1 MQIKT
6 QQPDKPRHIG
16 DYEDC
21 DKSVYDVLQKVL
33 KFEEFSRFRH
43 FSFKLIFNHKIK
55 ISKGRRVLA
64 TISLRK
70 EKDILVHPYD
80 ALIYLDHTYWVAFPD
95 KREPLLYHELCHLY
109 YDEETAKVNLVGHD
123 VEDFYAVIRRYG
135 DWQKDLEKF
144 NIAAQQLAL
153 NLNFD
158 RPEAAND
165 ADE

>member
-1 MQIKT
+1 MNT
-6 QQPDKPRHIG
+6 FTHQPEQPRHIG

-21 DKSVYDVLQKVL
+21 DESVYDLLQKVL
-33 KFEEFSRFRH
+33 KFEEFYPFRYLN
-43 FSFKLIFNHKIK
+43 FKLIFNHKTK

-70 EKDILVHPYD
+70 EKDALVHPYD
-80 ALIYLDHTYWVAFPD
+80 ALIYIDHTYWVGYPD

-109 YDEETAKVNLVGHD
+109 YDEETEKVTTVGHD

-144 NIAAQQLAL
+144 NMAAQQLAL
-153 NLNFD
+153 NLSFEQD
-158 RPEAAND
+158 D
-165 ADE
+165 ADDKN